1 MKYMASFPFPK
12 SVRGCSHGFS
22 LIEMMVVMAVSALLL
37 GVATS
42 FLWSVRSRDRLVRD
56 ESGRTMQSFRLAEA
70 LRDDI
75 RGGVDVL
82 ESIDGPLV
90 VMSPNGEQ
98 TRYELTPRGCVRSV
112 VAPGVAEARR
122 DEFAIGR
129 AGGWNVERLPAGR
142 RPLVAVALKHS
153 GEPQNDDQ
161 PFIVYAALGADLPP
175 AAPETGESSN

>member
-1 MKYMASFPFPK
+1 MYDSNHTAAKPRRA
-12 SVRGCSHGFS
+12 FS

-42 FLWSVRSRDRLVRD
+42 FLWSVRSRDRLVRE
-56 ESGRTMQSFRLAEA
+56 ESSHTMQSFRLAEA

-90 VMSPNGEQ
+90 VMSPTGEQ
-98 TRYELTPRGCVRSV
+98 TRYELTPRGCVRSIV
-112 VAPGVAEARR
+112 TPGVAEARR

-142 RPLVAVALKHS
+142 RPLVAVTLKHS
-153 GEPQNDDQ
+153 DEPQSDDQ
-161 PFIVYAALGADLPP
+161 PFVVYAALGADLPP
-175 AAPETGESSN
+175 AAPETGDSSN